1 MEKTR
6 QLDIIAHLQDKGF
19 DAYLPGVHKGE
30 CTSEYVV
37 VKTGESTQ
45 HQNYSSTVTYY
56 DIMVYVP
63 EKFPSRVDE
72 LLDEVIE
79 SMKELFPMI
88 RPTHESTGSFFD
100 DTVKAHMRSTT
111 YINYRKL

>member
-1 MEKTR
+1 MERTR

-30 CTSEYVV
+30 CISEYIV
-37 VKTGESTQ
+37 VKTGNTNQ
-45 HQNYSSTVTYY
+45 HENYSSTVTYY
-56 DIMVYVP
+56 DVMCYVP

-72 LLDEVIE
+72 FLDEVVAA
-79 SMKELFPMI
+79 MKELYPMI
-88 RPTHESTGSFFD
+88 RPTNEVTGSFYD
-100 DTVKAHMRSTT
+100 DTVKGHMRSAS